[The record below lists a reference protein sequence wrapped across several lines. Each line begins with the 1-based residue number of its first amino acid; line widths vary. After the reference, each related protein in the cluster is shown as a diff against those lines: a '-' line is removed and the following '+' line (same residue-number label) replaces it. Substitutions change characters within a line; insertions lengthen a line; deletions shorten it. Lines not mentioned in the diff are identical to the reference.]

1 MKECTSVT
9 ALARELGIRRKFLYK
24 WKQELEEA
32 ASGKANDENPRE
44 QKVLEL
50 QRRIGE
56 LEQLSGRQALEI
68 DFFRSALRRVVEA
81 RQSRDSNGGRAS
93 TPKSA
98 AGCRRK
104 AN

>member
-1 MKECTSVT
+1 MKECRSVT

-24 WKQELEEA
+24 WKREFEQA
-32 ASGKANDENPRE
+32 TSGKVDSQNACE

-81 RQSRDSNGGRAS
+81 GQSRDSNGGRAS